1 MYYDDDEYYDYNFND
16 TDATEER
23 EKSSQSASES
33 NAIPVD
39 DATEEEE
46 TEDLVPENIE
56 RDATQEGKILGGASV
71 KSLDTEMSS
80 REELVL
86 TSDEEETVRKEE
98 EKEEKE
104 EEAVRDASSD
114 LDGEQLMKMEE
125 SKNDT
130 ATDEKVETDE
140 DKEREKGHTEA
151 LSSTAPPSLVAF
163 SFLTILASNLALRT

>member
-39 DATEEEE
+39 DATTEEE

-86 TSDEEETVRKEE
+86 TSDEEE
-98 EKEEKE
+98 EK

-130 ATDEKVETDE
+130 ATDEKIEKDE
-140 DKEREKGHTEA
+140 NKEKGHTEA

>member
-39 DATEEEE
+39 DATTEEE

-98 EKEEKE
+98 EK

-163 SFLTILASNLALRT
+163 SFLTILASNLALST

>member
-39 DATEEEE
+39 DATTEEE

-86 TSDEEETVRKEE
+86 TSDEEE
-98 EKEEKE
+98 EKE

-130 ATDEKVETDE
+130 ATDEKIEKDE
-140 DKEREKGHTEA
+140 NKEKGHTEA

-163 SFLTILASNLALRT
+163 SFLTILASILALST

>member
-39 DATEEEE
+39 DATTEEE

-98 EKEEKE
+98 EE

-163 SFLTILASNLALRT
+163 SFLTILASNLALST

>member
-39 DATEEEE
+39 DATTEEE

-56 RDATQEGKILGGASV
+56 RDATQSGKILGGASV

-98 EKEEKE
+98 EKEE
-104 EEAVRDASSD
+104 AVRDASSD

-130 ATDEKVETDE
+130 ATDEKIEKDE
-140 DKEREKGHTEA
+140 NKEKGHTEA

-163 SFLTILASNLALRT
+163 SFLTILASNVALST

>member
-39 DATEEEE
+39 DATTEEE

-86 TSDEEETVRKEE
+86 TSDEEETVRKE
-98 EKEEKE
+98 E

-163 SFLTILASNLALRT
+163 SFLTILASNLALST

>member
-39 DATEEEE
+39 DATTEEE

-98 EKEEKE
+98 EKE
-104 EEAVRDASSD
+104 AVRD

-163 SFLTILASNLALRT
+163 SFLTILASNLALST

>member
-39 DATEEEE
+39 DATTEEE

-98 EKEEKE
+98 EKEE
-104 EEAVRDASSD
+104 AVRDASSD
-114 LDGEQLMKMEE
+114 LDEEQLMKMEE

-163 SFLTILASNLALRT
+163 SFLTILASNLALST

>member
-39 DATEEEE
+39 DATTEEE

-86 TSDEEETVRKEE
+86 TSDEEETVREE
-98 EKEEKE
+98 EKK

-163 SFLTILASNLALRT
+163 SFLTILTSSLALRT